1 MSLFDTHC
9 HVVEG
14 VFGDAAEVDATLE
27 RARAAGVSR
36 FLVIG
41 SGYGA
46 DSAAPALA
54 VASRHAD
61 VWASVGLHPHDARF
75 LAEGPGE
82 VPREGLAARLA
93 RACRH
98 PRVVAVGEAG
108 LDYFYDQSPRAEQ
121 REALRVQ
128 ARLALARDLPLI
140 VHDRDAGDE
149 VVEILEQEGAFEG
162 AGVLWHC
169 FTGDLRVMRRVLD
182 AGAHLSLSGI
192 VTFKS
197 AAALREVAAAAPLER
212 LLIETDSPWLAP
224 TPHRGK
230 RNEPALLPAIAA
242 EVARLRGMAT
252 AELVQSTTEN
262 ALRLL
267 RLPA

>member
-1 MSLFDTHC
+1 VSLFDTHC

-14 VFGDAAEVDATLE
+14 VFGDAAQVDATLD
-27 RARAAGVSR
+27 RARAAGVGR

-46 DSAAPALA
+46 DSAPPAIA

-61 VWASVGLHPHDARF
+61 VWASAGLHPHDARF
-75 LAEGPGE
+75 LD
-82 VPREGLAARLA
+82 EGLEARLDE
-93 RACRH
+93 ACRH
-98 PRVVAVGEAG
+98 ERVVAVGEAG
-108 LDYFYDQSPRAEQ
+108 LDYFYEQSPRPAQ
-121 REALRVQ
+121 REALRRQ
-128 ARLALARDLPLI
+128 ARLALAHDLPLI

-149 VVEILEQEGAFEG
+149 VVEILKEEGAFEG

-169 FTGDLRVMRRVLD
+169 FTGDAAAMRRVLD

-192 VTFKS
+192 VTFRS
-197 AAALREVAAAAPLER
+197 AAALQEVAALAPLER

-224 TPHRGK
+224 TPHRGQ
-230 RNEPALLPAIAA
+230 RNEPALLPAVAIQ
-242 EVARLRGMAT
+242 VARLRGMAT
-252 AELVQSTTEN
+252 EELVQATTEN
-262 ALRLL
+262 ALRLF